1 MGVMMLAEHA
11 QGALKKTTLELLSK
25 GRELADALNCSL
37 QVVLIGD
44 NCSHLIE
51 TLVNHGADNIILVE
65 GKEFKGFNPHLY
77 STILRK
83 IIEDKKPQIIMFSHQ
98 FMNFDLAPCLASNL
112 NATYISNCRSIEIR
126 EGKLIL
132 HRSMYGGK
140 IVAEVT
146 YEPSTPLIISVKS
159 GVAQEREVKGDGVVT
174 ELKIEPF
181 EVAEKVIT
189 VFEEAVGE
197 DITKADL
204 VVAFGRGIGNKEN
217 IELIRNLAN
226 ELGAALACTRPIV
239 DLGWLGKQHLV
250 GISGKVVSPKVYL
263 ALGISG
269 QSQHIEGIN
278 AETIIAVNK
287 DPSAP
292 ILEVADYAIVGD
304 LFNVVPILTEYV
316 KRHKRRA

>member
-1 MGVMMLAEHA
+1 MVLAEHA
-11 QGALKKTTLELLSK
+11 QGALKKTTLELMSK
-25 GRELADALNCSL
+25 GRELADALKCPL

-44 NCSHLIE
+44 SCRNLID
-51 TLVNHGADNIILVE
+51 TLVKHGADNIILVE
-65 GKEFKGFNPHLY
+65 GKEFRSFNPHLY
-77 STILRK
+77 STVFRK

-112 NATYISNCRSIEIR
+112 NATYVSNCRTVEIR
-126 EGKLIL
+126 DGKLIL
-132 HRSMYGGK
+132 YRSMYGGK

-146 YEPSTPLIISVKS
+146 YEQSTPLIISVKS
-159 GVAQEREVKGDGVVT
+159 GVAKEREVKGDGVVT

-181 EVAEKVIT
+181 EVAEKVIA

-197 DITKADL
+197 DITKADI

-217 IELIRNLAN
+217 IELIRSLAN

-269 QSQHIEGIN
+269 QSQHVEGIN

-304 LFNVVPILTEYV
+304 LFNVVPILTEYIR
-316 KRHKRRA
+316 RHKRRS